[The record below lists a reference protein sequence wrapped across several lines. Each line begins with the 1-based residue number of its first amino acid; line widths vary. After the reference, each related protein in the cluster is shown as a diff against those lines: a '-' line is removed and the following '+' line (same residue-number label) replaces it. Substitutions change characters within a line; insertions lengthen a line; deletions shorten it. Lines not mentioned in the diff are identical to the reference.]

1 MPAKPNGAILFD
13 VMEREAVLWRIGY
26 AGCSEGPYRL
36 SEVFERLKERRW
48 SGEVLVYARGRT
60 EGWVPMDSLPEFAP
74 LVAELRKTY
83 MGQTGMLQWKASEDR
98 YDRGV
103 DHEVWTEEQSQLS
116 LVSQADT
123 WVKGG
128 IELQEQSFGFLESP
142 APPVAP
148 AQDPGHEAFLPSQPK
163 ITPAPTP
170 QMQPIA
176 PKRKAGFVPEG
187 TSIPGFHAGFQVQV
201 PQAAKPKDKS
211 ISSFTME
218 PSPPP
223 GSPVT
228 RIVTAPPS
236 TPGIVVLEDGHSAFL
251 PIDSMPSPPP
261 GHSREAPPQ
270 PASPATVSKDARI
283 LATVQENDSLVT
295 SNARVAPSAVV
306 IQPSPLQ
313 SPSLESYA
321 TRYLDAPPSIPGI
334 HVSEDG
340 FDAFLN

>member
-1 MPAKPNGAILFD
+1 
-13 VMEREAVLWRIGY
+13 MEREAVLWRIGY

-251 PIDSMPSPPP
+251 PADSLPATPPTSNTRVTATDSPLHTDPIQRRVP
-261 GHSREAPPQ
+261 
-270 PASPATVSKDARI
+270 PASALQSSNVISSTSAKVSRIESRTHAAMDETKDQA
-283 LATVQENDSLVT
+283 S
-295 SNARVAPSAVV
+295 PSGS
-306 IQPSPLQ
+306 IQP
-313 SPSLESYA
+313 ESYA
-321 TRYLDAPPSIPGI
+321 TRYVDAPPSIPGI
-334 HVSEDG
+334 DVSEDG